1 MGHWAKVEDYVDN
14 VGTVTQCVHVTDDA
28 DVAAGKLDGSPSDWV
43 QFSYNVRGGVYYV
56 ADPTGQTTLIN
67 PAPNQTEAIA
77 AQGGRQRKNAAGIG
91 YKYDRTR
98 DAFYEPQ
105 PHSSWILVEST
116 CLWQP
121 PITYP
126 TVTDDG
132 QDPPAFL
139 YDIYWNEAG
148 HQADNTKGWEAVRVN
163 VRDGTSLI
171 TTPSSIYDWNGSAW
185 ISR

>member
-43 QFSYNVRGGVYYV
+43 QFSYNVRGGVYYI

-67 PAPNQTEAIA
+67 PAPNQAEAIA

-148 HQADNTKGWEAVRVN
+148 HQADNTKGWEAIRVN
-163 VRDGTSLI
+163 VRDGTSLT

>member
-1 MGHWAKVEDYVDN
+1 MGHWAKVEDYVEN

-28 DVAAGKLDGSPSDWV
+28 DVADGKLDGSPSDWV

-67 PAPNQTEAIA
+67 PAPNQAEAIA

-105 PHSSWILVEST
+105 PHSS
-116 CLWQP
+116 
-121 PITYP
+121 
-126 TVTDDG
+126 TVSPG
-132 QDPPAFL
+132 
-139 YDIYWNEAG
+139 
-148 HQADNTKGWEAVRVN
+148 
-163 VRDGTSLI
+163 
-171 TTPSSIYDWNGSAW
+171 
-185 ISR
+185 

>member
-67 PAPNQTEAIA
+67 PAPNQAEAIA
-77 AQGGRQRKNAAGIG
+77 AQGGRQRKNGAGIG

-116 CLWQP
+116 CLWQA

>member
-67 PAPNQTEAIA
+67 PAPNQAEAIA
-77 AQGGRQRKNAAGIG
+77 AQGGRQRKNGAGIG

-116 CLWQP
+116 CLWQA

-163 VRDGTSLI
+163 VRDGSSQI
-171 TTPSSIYDWNGSAW
+171 SPSTIYDWNGSAW

>member
-56 ADPTGQTTLIN
+56 ADPTGQTTLIH
-67 PAPNQTEAIA
+67 PAPNQAEAIA

-148 HQADNTKGWEAVRVN
+148 HQADNTKGWEAFRVN
-163 VRDGTSLI
+163 VRDGSPQI
-171 TTPSSIYDWNGSAW
+171 SPSTIYDWNGSAW